1 MNQPVKLVLVIVAA
15 VALGIAVV
23 TSSADP
29 QHVRNDADRLNIV
42 SSFYPLHE
50 FVGRVG
56 GDRVDAALLVPAGVE
71 PHDWE
76 PTVREVQQ
84 LQASDMIVI
93 NGAGF
98 ERWVDGLLDGRY
110 DGMIADTSAG
120 ISVREE
126 GSGSDPHI
134 WLSPPNAMIQVQNI
148 ADMLSLLDPPNKAYY
163 QSNAEKYVAE
173 LAELDSGIR
182 EGLSGCSSD
191 FVSFHD
197 AFSYFADE
205 YGLTQHSII
214 QSTDPRIEATART
227 IQDVILLARDLG
239 MDVVFSEDTANSRTS
254 EIIADEIGGTVLVL
268 SPLEIN
274 TGGTY
279 VSVMNENLENL
290 RKALC

>member
-1 MNQPVKLVLVIVAA
+1 MKLVLVAVVVA
-15 VALGIAVV
+15 VALGVIAVAG
-23 TSSADP
+23 SSDVR
-29 QHVRNDADRLNIV
+29 QVRNDTDRPNII

-50 FVGRVG
+50 FVGRIG
-56 GDRVDAALLVPAGVE
+56 GDKVDAILLVPAGVE

-98 ERWVDGLLDGRY
+98 EAWVDGLRDGRY
-110 DGMIADTSAG
+110 DGVITDTSKG
-120 ISVREE
+120 IHVRGE
-126 GSGSDPHI
+126 GAGSDPHI

-148 ADMLSLLDPPNKAYY
+148 ADALSLLDSPNREYY
-163 QSNAEKYVAE
+163 QTNAKKYAAE
-173 LAELDSGIR
+173 LEELDLTIR
-182 EGLSGCSSD
+182 EGLSECSRD

-205 YGLTQHSII
+205 YNLVQHSII
-214 QSTDPRIEATART
+214 PSTDPRIEATART
-227 IQDVILLARDLG
+227 LQNVILLARDLKI
-239 MDVVFSEDTANSRTS
+239 DVVFSEDTANSRTS
-254 EIIADEIGGTVLVL
+254 EIIADEIGGTVMVL

-274 TGGTY
+274 TGETY
-279 VSVMNENLENL
+279 ITVMNQNFENL